1 MRRTQSAFVAT
12 TNSDASATFSGVV
25 DVGKDDVNDDDD
37 DDQVSTSGDKKV
49 VMKIEDSDIEENR
62 GELLDP
68 LDL

>member
-12 TNSDASATFSGVV
+12 TNSDASVTFSGVV
-25 DVGKDDVNDDDD
+25 DVGKDDVNDE
-37 DDQVSTSGDKKV
+37 DQVSTSGDKKV

>member
-25 DVGKDDVNDDDD
+25 DVGKDDVNDDD
-37 DDQVSTSGDKKV
+37 QVSTSGDKKV

-68 LDL
+68 LAL

>member
-25 DVGKDDVNDDDD
+25 DVGKDDVNDE
-37 DDQVSTSGDKKV
+37 DQVSTSGDKKV

-62 GELLDP
+62 GKLLDP

>member
-25 DVGKDDVNDDDD
+25 DVGKDDVNDE
-37 DDQVSTSGDKKV
+37 DQVSTSGDKKV

-68 LDL
+68 LAL

>member
-25 DVGKDDVNDDDD
+25 DVGKDDVNDDD
-37 DDQVSTSGDKKV
+37 QVSTSGDKKV

>member
-25 DVGKDDVNDDDD
+25 DVGKDDVNDE
-37 DDQVSTSGDKKV
+37 DQVSTSGDKKV
-49 VMKIEDSDIEENR
+49 VMNIEDSDIEENR

-68 LDL
+68 LAL